1 MRVNDWVVVWA
12 VGAVLS
18 VALTVKVELP
28 PATGVPEIVP
38 AALRLR
44 PVGSEPEASAHVYVG
59 VPPVAVSD
67 CEYGAVARALGSVVV
82 LMLRAAPTVIVNAWV
97 AVWCV
102 GVVLSVTWTVK
113 L

>member
-1 MRVNDWVVVWA
+1 MRVNDCVVVCA

-18 VALTVKVELP
+18 VALTEKVALP

-44 PVGSEPEASAHVYVG
+44 PVGSDPETSAHVYAG

-113 L
+113 I